1 MFLILYYDLWFV
13 SNSTKYQ
20 KQLENLSNN
29 IRLTREKKGM
39 TKRELAERCGM
50 EESNY
55 WRFENPS
62 DKLNPTLKILVEI
75 CEVLEV
81 DLKELL

>member
-1 MFLILYYDLWFV
+1 
-13 SNSTKYQ
+13 
-20 KQLENLSNN
+20 
-29 IRLTREKKGM
+29 M

-55 WRFENPS
+55 WRFENPN
-62 DKLNPTLKILVEI
+62 DKLNPTLKILVQI

>member
-1 MFLILYYDLWFV
+1 MV
-13 SNSTKYQ
+13 NSTKYQ
-20 KQLENLSNN
+20 EQLEKLSNN
-29 IRLTREKKGM
+29 IRIARERKGM

-62 DKLNPTLKILVEI
+62 DKLNPTLKILVQISEI
-75 CEVLEV
+75 LEV
-81 DLKELL
+81 ELNELL

>member
-1 MFLILYYDLWFV
+1 M

-20 KQLENLSNN
+20 KQLETLSTN
-29 IRLTREKKGM
+29 IRQVRERKGM

-55 WRFENPS
+55 WRFENPN
-62 DKLNPTLKILVEI
+62 DKLNPTLKILVQI

>member
-1 MFLILYYDLWFV
+1 MSDGA
-13 SNSTKYQ
+13 KYQ
-20 KQLENLSNN
+20 EQLQLLSNN
-29 IRLTREKKGM
+29 IRRVREEKGM

-62 DKLNPTLKILVEI
+62 DKLNPTLKILVQI
-75 CEVLEV
+75 SEVLEV
-81 DLKELL
+81 ELKELL

>member
-1 MFLILYYDLWFV
+1 MSD
-13 SNSTKYQ
+13 STKYQ
-20 KQLENLSNN
+20 EQLEKLSLN
-29 IRLTREKKGM
+29 IRLARERKGM

-62 DKLNPTLKILVEI
+62 TKLNPTLKILVQI

-81 DLKELL
+81 ELNELL

>member
-1 MFLILYYDLWFV
+1 MG
-13 SNSTKYQ
+13 NSTKYQ
-20 KQLENLSNN
+20 KQLEQLSNN
-29 IRLTREKKGM
+29 IRIAREKKGM

-62 DKLNPTLKILVEI
+62 DRLNPTLKILVQISEI
-75 CEVLEV
+75 LDVE
-81 DLKELL
+81 LKELL

>member
-1 MFLILYYDLWFV
+1 MGDNI
-13 SNSTKYQ
+13 KYQ
-20 KQLENLSNN
+20 EQLEKLSNN
-29 IRLTREKKGM
+29 IKLARERKGM
-39 TKRELAERCGM
+39 TKRELAERCEM

-62 DKLNPTLKILVEI
+62 DKLNPTLKILVQI

-81 DLKELL
+81 DLKDLL